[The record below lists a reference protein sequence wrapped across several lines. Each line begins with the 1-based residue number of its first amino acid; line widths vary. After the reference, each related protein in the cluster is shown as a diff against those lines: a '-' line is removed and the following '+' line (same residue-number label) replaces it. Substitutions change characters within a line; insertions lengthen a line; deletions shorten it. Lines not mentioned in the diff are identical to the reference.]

1 MQVTAF
7 GLNLPLQWATSLCMH
22 AVSSAFMWVLCCRT
36 NKAAGAVPCVV
47 CASGVHQQLPDC
59 CYHLQLGVCS
69 QGGFLGPCCLSCM
82 PGVCQYVCVCSQTC
96 LSPPLCCVSNR
107 LGTVPKWMH
116 CRWRPRFHST
126 QYVAGALLVTTS
138 GRRCIAAQGALRERR
153 VMAFGSWHCVV
164 PRRWLA

>member
-126 QYVAGALLVTTS
+126 ICSWCIVGHHKWSAMHCCAGRIASKKGHGFQQLAL
-138 GRRCIAAQGALRERR
+138 CCA
-153 VMAFGSWHCVV
+153 
-164 PRRWLA
+164 